1 MAWDDRTISNKFVK
15 LLDGSY
21 FRLSNNLICDYNN
34 GTIEAMPCEYRT
46 EALDWGGSPDRIKL
60 SETIGE
66 EQLLIAVEGGTKM
79 YAKITG
85 VDSTDD
91 HLVISFRWRFYIHHS
106 DNTWE
111 WYPANGYNVGDI
123 LSDEEGYISFACIQ
137 NHEDPTQVRCVLA
150 GLRIHENPEFPYS
163 YGRILNEVNQGYWH
177 VEDPIVWH
185 VEMTMCENVYNWLFK
200 DHTYDNLDGAFISDK
215 YFKLID
221 GTYCKFA
228 SNDIVSANYNTMR
241 FGYNWYVYNSRGA
254 ISFFRQPTRFQL
266 PRNVGEETKL
276 FTMEDGSEFWVK
288 VTSLSEYNNSVRYK
302 WRIHYMLDGG
312 GSGWYPINDYNQYTC
327 GSDYEGYISFTC
339 IASPNDPTYVRAL
352 PCGVYKRDVF
362 PSTEDPDLR
371 YYFATDFWNV
381 TPGGAGGDER
391 TMASQAWS
399 WLFRGNTYA
408 NPDPDPPGPTPP
420 EPPTPT
426 DPDTFT
432 FYNHSK
438 KVNSTKQPSSGTEI
452 KGYFRDAYNL
462 LNPTIM
468 IEANN
473 EFPYNYVKWHDSANN
488 LDRYYWIQNKAWMRN
503 KLIEITL
510 EEDMLATFKTS
521 IGNMNAFVVRSASNF
536 NPLITDT
543 AWTTKNG
550 IDLSNSTPVN
560 QPFDVANGFYVVGI
574 MEQSQGL
581 ANHNFARKGGV
592 DYFACKD
599 DELNELIEFLAD
611 KGATGEWADYRPI
624 DRVVYLRFYPFNP
637 GTPTSGTF
645 QNALFQHEYNDG
657 GTMREVEFTWELHGY
672 GGIVGTL
679 VSGSGYVDFG
689 NHPDAGSDKTYLN
702 YMPYTE
708 MELKAGP
715 FGRIDLSKNLIDKD
729 NAANRLDFTVTA
741 DLISGLAKLHIYS
754 GQNLIYYTEDHSCT
768 VDIAISAEFVNRYS
782 DIQQRDFNKKQAVLQ
797 TASQAASAGGALVG
811 AATFQNPLLL
821 ASGVALMAN
830 AIATQER
837 GKDQYIIDSYNMSI
851 PQLSCRGTNGT
862 WMKISENWRLIT
874 TYHRIA
880 GDGGAI
886 LGRPKNDTVQISS
899 CSGYLICNAA
909 SFEDSNAILTE
920 IISINEYLNKGF
932 YFE

>member
-1 MAWDDRTISNKFVK
+1 MRGGNAPQKGEEMPNYWNAKVKRHIFENGKLEVYYGSTGYQTILNGNVPIPICEEIDTSGDEREITFNGYDYDKDDAKLGIEDAFYRGYRFLVDELFVLGYDYGGSTEVSAWGNYYDLESPTVHWLPDDVNTVPNTTRIGEVIKFTPDTTK
-15 LLDGSY
+15 PNEFFIGITYTQSSY
-21 FRLSNNLICDYNN
+21 RWLKWQVYINNNLVFENAGYIIPVSPVDIQVGSAEGIFHAYDDPYIITIPYPCKVIHN
-34 GTIEAMPCEYRT
+34 GV
-46 EALDWGGSPDRIKL
+46 
-60 SETIGE
+60 ETKEFVGVNF
-66 EQLLIAVEGGTKM
+66 LKGYSSYLISRVTPTSDE
-79 YAKITG
+79 
-85 VDSTDD
+85 
-91 HLVISFRWRFYIHHS
+91 VISTLGAW
-106 DNTWE
+106 W
-111 WYPANGYNVGDI
+111 NV
-123 LSDEEGYISFACIQ
+123 EA
-137 NHEDPTQVRCVLA
+137 T
-150 GLRIHENPEFPYS
+150 
-163 YGRILNEVNQGYWH
+163 
-177 VEDPIVWH
+177 
-185 VEMTMCENVYNWLFK
+185 
-200 DHTYDNLDGAFISDK
+200 
-215 YFKLID
+215 
-221 GTYCKFA
+221 
-228 SNDIVSANYNTMR
+228 
-241 FGYNWYVYNSRGA
+241 
-254 ISFFRQPTRFQL
+254 
-266 PRNVGEETKL
+266 
-276 FTMEDGSEFWVK
+276 
-288 VTSLSEYNNSVRYK
+288 
-302 WRIHYMLDGG
+302 
-312 GSGWYPINDYNQYTC
+312 PINDD
-327 GSDYEGYISFTC
+327 SLD
-339 IASPNDPTYVRAL
+339 
-352 PCGVYKRDVF
+352 
-362 PSTEDPDLR
+362 
-371 YYFATDFWNV
+371 DFIDIV
-381 TPGGAGGDER
+381 
-391 TMASQAWS
+391 
-399 WLFRGNTYA
+399 
-408 NPDPDPPGPTPP
+408 DPPGPT
-420 EPPTPT
+420 PPTPT

-432 FYNHSK
+432 FYNFSK
-438 KVNSTKQPSSGTEI
+438 KVNSTKQPISGTEI
-452 KGYFRDAYNL
+452 TGYFRDAYNL
-462 LNPTIM
+462 LNPTII
-468 IEANN
+468 IEAEN
-473 EFPYNYVKWHDSANN
+473 EFPYNYVSWYDDAND
-488 LDRYYWIQNKAWMRN
+488 LRRYYWIQNKAWMRN

-550 IDLSNSTPVN
+550 IDLANATPVN

-574 MEQSQGL
+574 MEQSQGS

-657 GTMREVEFTWELHGY
+657 GTMREVEFTWDLHGY
-672 GGIVGTL
+672 AGIVGTL

-689 NHPDAGSDKTYLN
+689 NHPDAGTDKTYLN

-729 NAANRLDFTVTA
+729 NVANRLDFTVTA

-797 TASQAASAGGALVG
+797 TASQAASGAGALIG

-932 YFE
+932 YYE